1 MKKSE
6 KLLITINGVELE
18 KWLEANKKDR
28 AIIFA
33 IVAEGNKEN
42 NHHVCVGTCGTD
54 ETLLTAA
61 SDLME
66 NKHAGKWIAAA
77 CAKQVADDLIKVITA
92 DDDEDADDT
101 ETPAENTEE
110 NDQQ

>member
-6 KLLITINGVELE
+6 KLEITINGVELTE
-18 KWLEANKKDR
+18 WLKANKEDR

-42 NHHVCVGTCGTD
+42 NHHACVGTVGMND
-54 ETLLTAA
+54 TLLLAA

-77 CAKQVADDLIKVITA
+77 CAKQVTNDLIKAITA

-101 ETPAENTEE
+101 ETPAEDTEE

>member
-1 MKKSE
+1 MQEKKIE
-6 KLLITINGVELE
+6 ITINGVELTE
-18 KWLEANKKDR
+18 WLKANKEER

-33 IVAEGNKEN
+33 IVSEGNNKR

-77 CAKQVADDLIKVITA
+77 CAKAVTDDLIKAITA
-92 DDDEDADDT
+92 DDDEDEDDT
-101 ETPAENTEE
+101 ETPAEDTEE

>member
-1 MKKSE
+1 MQEKKLE
-6 KLLITINGVELE
+6 ITINGVELTE
-18 KWLEANKKDR
+18 WLKANKKER

-33 IVAEGNKEN
+33 IVSEGNNKR

-61 SDLME
+61 GDLME

-77 CAKQVADDLIKVITA
+77 CAKQVTDDLIKAITA

-101 ETPAENTEE
+101 EAPAESAEE
-110 NDQQ
+110 NNKQ